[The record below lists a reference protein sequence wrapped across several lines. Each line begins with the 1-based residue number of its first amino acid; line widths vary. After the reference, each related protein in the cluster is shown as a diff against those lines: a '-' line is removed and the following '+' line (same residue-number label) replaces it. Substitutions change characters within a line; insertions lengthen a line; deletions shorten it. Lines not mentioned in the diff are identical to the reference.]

1 MFHGSKSSHAL
12 DGCSYPSGSVTTLQ
26 KFLRS
31 SSQDENKCFESGD
44 IEVWADNTQR
54 KGKTSRVREDGTTGI
69 SIATNVVFIHPNP
82 VSHIQKIHELSPR
95 HWRNTKENIP
105 SLIRQFEQ
113 QMNANIFQP
122 YRHKIQSIVLKSLLE
137 ESSYTGDSIDK
148 SLNEECDEDLFF
160 CMQCTAANTKTS
172 LCISCGCQLQT
183 SQNRELMHDV
193 PNGHPKEKPTIKLGE
208 IIGVNPNSYKTI
220 KEVLFNLWQQVK
232 SDERT

>member
-1 MFHGSKSSHAL
+1 
-12 DGCSYPSGSVTTLQ
+12 
-26 KFLRS
+26 
-31 SSQDENKCFESGD
+31 
-44 IEVWADNTQR
+44 
-54 KGKTSRVREDGTTGI
+54 
-69 SIATNVVFIHPNP
+69 
-82 VSHIQKIHELSPR
+82 
-95 HWRNTKENIP
+95 
-105 SLIRQFEQ
+105 
-113 QMNANIFQP
+113 MNANIFQP

-148 SLNEECDEDLFF
+148 SLNEECDKDLFF